1 MPRDGS
7 ADPYRNFMFEVGGIE
22 VAAFSDVSGFDVSVN
37 MAEYRDGNEATRT
50 TRKLPGLA
58 KYGNITLKRGVISD
72 LKIYEWIINIA
83 KDGKVDR
90 KDVTLSLKD
99 IDAKVV
105 AVWQVIN
112 AWPVKYSVS
121 EFKGQGNDIVMETL
135 ELAHEG
141 MTRTQ

>member
-1 MPRDGS
+1 MPRDS
-7 ADPYRNFMFEVGGIE
+7 AADPYRNFMFEVGGIE

-37 MAEYRDGNEATRT
+37 MAEYRDGNEASRT

-58 KYGNITLKRGVISD
+58 KYSNITLKRGVIND
-72 LKIYEWIINIA
+72 LKIYQWIINIA
-83 KDGKVDR
+83 KDGKVER

-99 IDAKVV
+99 IDGTVV
-105 AVWQVIN
+105 ATWQVIN

-121 EFKGQGNDIVMETL
+121 EFKGQGNEIVMETL

-141 MTRTQ
+141 MTRTK